1 MTRTEARAA
10 LKRQFDGMPA
20 ETDVPVTAADLLFE
34 LDKIW
39 DDGEYVRSTHMVI
52 GALKFIEFKHTGVR
66 PATDTLQ

>member
-20 ETDVPVTAADLLFE
+20 ETEIPVTAVDLLFE
-34 LDKIW
+34 LDKIR
-39 DDGEYVRSTHMVI
+39 DDGEYVKSTRTVI
-52 GALKFIEFKHTGVR
+52 GALKFIEFKQTGVR